1 MKLLFV
7 DKKNNFVKVLI
18 NSVNDF
24 FHLEQFIEEN
34 DIVGSKSFRKFSS
47 ESGSE
52 RKEVFVQISV
62 EEVFFRKELNQLRIF
77 GKIVGGG
84 PEEYIQL
91 GKHHSLDVSI
101 GETLEIRKEKLYDFQ
116 IYLLKEWEKET
127 NKPNFAIVAI
137 DEEKATIAVVFPY
150 GIGKVK
156 EVRSHLSKRLE
167 EREFL
172 KKEEEYLKKILKAI
186 EEAKVKFVVVCG
198 PGFEKEKLIPLIK
211 HKVFSFHSTSSELSA
226 IYEVMRSEEF
236 QNLSKELMLKQE
248 EYYVEKLLEEI
259 SKQGNYAIGLKNVSE
274 FIFSRTAKVVL
285 VTDKMLK
292 KKEVKEL
299 IEEFKRF
306 GGSLRI
312 INEDSSS
319 GKQLSSL
326 GGIAAL
332 TTT

>member
-24 FHLEQFIEEN
+24 FHLEQFIEEK
-34 DIVGSKSFRKFSS
+34 DIIGSKSFRKFSS

>member
-1 MKLLFV
+1 MKVIVV

-18 NSVNDF
+18 NSPNDF
-24 FHLEQFIEEN
+24 FHLEQFIEEK
-34 DIVGSKSFRKFSS
+34 DIVGSRSFRKFSS

-91 GKHHSLDVSI
+91 GRHHSLDVSI
-101 GETLEIRKEKLYDFQ
+101 GETLEIIKEKLYDFQ

-127 NKPNFAIVAI
+127 NKPNFVIVAI
-137 DEEKATIAVVFPY
+137 DEEKATIATVFPY

-156 EVRSHLSKRLE
+156 EIRSHLSKRLE
-167 EREFL
+167 EKEFL
-172 KKEEEYLKKILKAI
+172 KKEEEYLRKILKAI
-186 EEAKVKFVVVCG
+186 DEAKVKFVIVCG

-211 HKVFSFHSTSSELSA
+211 LKVFSFYSTSSELSA
-226 IYEVMRSEEF
+226 IYEIMKSEEF

-248 EYYVEKLLEEI
+248 EYYIEKLLEEI
-259 SKQGNYAIGLKNVSE
+259 SKQGNYAIGLKNVSAAV
-274 FIFSRTAKVVL
+274 FSRTAKVVL

-292 KKEVKEL
+292 KKEVKEV

-306 GGSLRI
+306 GGSLKI
-312 INEDSSS
+312 INEDSTS

-332 TTT
+332 TS